1 MNTKLEYLISEILHI
16 PEDKVTDD
24 LTMSEVE
31 TWDSL
36 EHMNMVASLEQSF
49 GVEYTFDE
57 IVHMQSVGEIKRVLR
72 SKGVEI

>member
-31 TWDSL
+31 TWDLL